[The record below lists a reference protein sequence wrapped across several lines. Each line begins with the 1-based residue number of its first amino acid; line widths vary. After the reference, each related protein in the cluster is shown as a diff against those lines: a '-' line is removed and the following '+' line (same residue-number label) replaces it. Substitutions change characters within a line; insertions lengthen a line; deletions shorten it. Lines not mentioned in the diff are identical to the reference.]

1 MTSTPT
7 HGAPAGRRSGAGRPT
22 ATPLSRAMDTIKKL
36 RAELDEAK
44 ARPADD
50 AGPLAVV
57 GVGLRLPGGIADLD
71 GYWDALAEGRDLV
84 RPMPEHRKE
93 PFTAEWDALPHRG
106 GHLDDVLG
114 FDAAFFGV
122 SPREARS
129 LDPQHR
135 LLLEV
140 AWEALEDAA
149 LPPRALAESGRRTGL
164 YVGVTGQDYRD
175 WQPAGQEDAYWLTGN
190 GHCFAAGRIA
200 YTLGLMGPAVAVDT
214 ACSSSL
220 TAVHL
225 AGQALRRG
233 ECDVALAGGVNLILS
248 PRSTRLI
255 QQTNSLAPDGLCKTF
270 DARANGFTRGEGCGV
285 VVLKRLAD
293 ARRDGDRVHAVVR
306 GSAVNQ
312 DGRSSGFTA
321 PNVRAQI
328 ALIRAALDDAGLSPA
343 EIGAVE
349 AHGTGTALGDPIEV
363 EAIVAALDR
372 SAGGAP
378 LRIGS
383 VKTGLG
389 HLEAASGIAGLVRGV
404 LSVQRR
410 LLPPVVHLST
420 LNPRIQLDGTGIE
433 FPREVLPWEAGDSG
447 PGSCLGVSS
456 FGMSGTNAHVV
467 LGAPTERERTPAAS
481 DGGPVAGFE
490 LSARTE
496 GALRAWA
503 GLLAG
508 RLAELPAEEYAAFA
522 YTVTHGRA
530 RHGVRALVTAE
541 DPRAA
546 LSALR
551 ELAAGGTPQAVRLT
565 DAAPDA
571 PADPATAGLARAVT
585 SLPAYPWERVR
596 YAPARDTDAGAGADS
611 GRGTG
616 TGSAGNADADSGT
629 GTRSADN
636 AGAGA
641 GSGTGTQSADNAA
654 TDQAATDAGT
664 RHVTDA
670 AGADGPRTALPALH
684 VAWTPYTPTVAPDAP
699 DAPDSAADRPLLVA
713 GDDTALVA
721 LLVQAARAG
730 GNRPVEV
737 LDTLPD
743 SAAQWAAVRAEH
755 PGDLLLALAAAP
767 LPGSPDEPA
776 PTRHAAALAA
786 AATVAVRALPD
797 GPGRVHLVTSGVRQ
811 VTGDDAIAAGD
822 HGVLHGLAPVLALEF
837 PRVWGGIVDLPADCG
852 PEDASAAL
860 TALAARDAEDL
871 LAVRAGQVHAARLRP
886 AEEKPQP
893 LPVRP
898 DGTYLLS
905 GGLGAIGRVV
915 ARDLASR
922 GAGHLVLLGRRA
934 EEELP
939 AEAADLLAG
948 LAASGTPTTYLRAD
962 VGDGPELA
970 AALGALDALPPLRG
984 VVHGAGAIERLP
996 LAEAGEE
1003 AFATALHG
1011 KFTGAHWLRLLTD
1024 DRPLDFFVQLSSVSA
1039 VWGTSGYGAYAA
1051 ANGALDAVAE
1061 RAAASGRPAGS
1072 VAFGP
1077 WDLDGMADSEARTQL
1092 ARMGVRPVTA
1102 AQGSAALAVAG
1113 PHGAHLVACDLDTD
1127 RFTAVMN
1134 AVRPRPLFDLLARPS
1149 APAAATGPGSGAD
1162 PDSPTGP
1169 GSGADAD
1176 AGEAPV
1182 APRDALR
1189 AAPGHRRPALVAAH
1203 VREVLAE
1210 ILGHDDPAAL
1220 PERTGFLDLGLDS
1233 IMAVDASARLSE
1245 VLGLDVGIG
1254 DIFGHPSLERLSA
1267 ELTGRLSDAPATPAP
1282 RRTPAARP
1290 TTGTTTAPTTTGTTA
1305 VGTTAVGTPATGST
1319 AATPTTALP
1328 APATGTAGA
1337 QEPAPAAPAPEP
1349 IAVVGMAGR
1358 FPGADS
1364 VEDFWS
1370 LLEEG
1375 RDGVGPVPADRWDA
1389 ERLGTPAQG
1398 GFLGDI
1404 RRFDAAF
1411 FDIPAREA
1419 ESLDPQQRLLL
1430 EAAWHAL
1437 EDAACAP
1444 SSLAGSRT
1452 GVFVGISNSDYA
1464 RVMESGG
1471 ADALDAYFPTG
1482 TALNAAAGRIAYY
1495 LGLHGPALA
1504 VDTACSSSLVALH
1517 LAVRSLR
1524 TGESD
1529 RALAGGVNVITAPTC
1544 SVAVSRAHM
1553 LSPEG
1558 RCKTFDASADGF
1570 VRAEGVGVLVLRR
1583 LSDALRDGD
1592 RVLAVVHGSAVN
1604 QDGASSGFT
1613 APNGTAQRR
1622 VIREAL
1628 ADAGVEGA
1636 DIDYLE
1642 AHGTGTSLGDPIE
1655 VEAAWD
1661 VLGPGRR
1668 PGEPLLIGSVKSNI
1682 GHCESAS
1689 GMASLI
1695 KSVLALRHGR
1705 IPAGLHYSTPNPHV
1719 PWRDMNIRVV
1729 DGRVSWTPGDRPR
1742 LAGVSGFG
1750 FSGTNAHVV
1759 LGEAPAAAGSTV
1771 RSTPEPGAL
1780 LLPLS
1785 APDAA
1790 GLERVTAAWEE
1801 ALEGADEELLP
1812 DLVAVA
1818 AAGRAHLPVRRAVL
1832 GTGREKLLSALRAA
1846 GAPGTA
1852 ATRAPRV
1859 AFLFSGQGAQYFGMG
1874 RELYE
1879 SEPVFASV
1887 FDDCDRILTPYL
1899 GDSLLNLVFYG
1910 DDPQAVNQTRIT
1922 QPALV
1927 ALELALAA
1935 LWESWGVRAAAVMG
1949 HSVGEVAAAVHAGVL
1964 GREDGLALI
1973 AHRARLMQSTEPGGM
1988 LSVSGAP
1995 DSVAAW
2001 AEEAGVDVAAVNGPE
2016 SVVVAGPK
2024 DLLDAFAARLTE
2036 RGVRSRALTVS
2047 HAFHSRLMDPV
2058 LAEFEAA
2065 VAPLAFGAPRIPVIA
2080 NVTGAEAADDTYDAG
2095 YFVRHIRQPVRF
2107 HEGARA
2113 LADLDADVLLEVG
2126 PDRTLVNLV
2135 RAAGLTPAG
2144 GGVPSLRRGGV
2155 DRTQLLAAAGHL
2167 YEQGQDLDFARI
2179 TGRPE
2184 GRAAAPRYPFADT
2197 SYWTTAV
2204 PAALAPAGGPRPGHG
2219 RHWGAELKSPA
2230 LTGRAFSFARS
2241 TSFPAYLTDHRLY
2254 GTVVTPAASHLGTVL
2269 SALGGDG
2276 SPVLVRDLICPR
2288 ALVIKD
2294 GEEYEVQITVDR
2306 PGADGSAELSV
2317 QSLVDPER
2325 GIWQRHIGGRCATPA
2340 VEETHRPRPAD
2351 RAAFMAAADRH
2362 LTRDDFYDYF
2372 RSLGYTLGPSFR
2384 WIDEVWIRGDQALVR
2399 YRMPELPDD
2408 PAEYELY
2415 PGLIDSCF
2423 QSIAVFLVDEGAA
2436 EAPSLAIPFAARELS
2451 FHGRPATGGELWGE
2465 VRVLRAEPLAND
2477 RLRVETADLHL
2488 YAVDPATGG
2497 EHSVF
2502 RADEFRIRHASRAV
2516 LEAGLRGDGL
2526 VRTLDWVP
2534 LPQDSAAPLTAPV
2547 PVAVLGDAGDAQAL
2561 VAALEAAGHQVSV
2574 HGDGLPDGPDR
2585 PDAGLVVDARWLTP
2599 RPSGAGAGTGA
2610 GTATGTDPGT
2620 GTDAETDTG
2629 TDAGPGTDDA
2639 PGAGAV
2645 LGAVRALA
2653 ATLRALPPELPYVLL
2668 ADGDAVRAPLREAL
2682 FGLLSSLEAEQTE
2695 RRLTRLRLDAGWRA
2709 EGVAALLGGLPEE
2722 TRLALTDSGVRVARL
2737 VGVPAQPAARERAG
2751 GALIT
2756 GGLGAL
2762 GLAVAAAHAAR
2773 GGDRVTLMAR
2783 SAPGDVEQG
2792 VIDSLT
2798 ASGVR
2803 VSLVRGDV
2811 TDPADVARAV
2821 AAATADGPLGT
2832 VYHLAGVN
2840 ADGAFPSLTDASYEK
2855 VFHAKAV
2862 GADVLADAVAG
2873 HDPRSVVLFSS
2884 VSSVLGSPG
2893 QANYAAANGY
2903 LDGLAEALRERGL
2916 PAVGVNWGPWVPE
2929 AKGGMAAAAA
2939 VERAAQ
2945 RIGIRPLTDADA
2957 ALPLALAAEGAQDRL
2972 VVVALDPAR
2981 YAGQAAGHPR
2991 AALVAALTEPVAA
3004 PRGASGEGEPA
3015 GWLRDRLAA
3024 SGADDAER
3032 VLRDAVRSLVARMLG
3047 SDDGLPEDGSADAEG
3062 FSQLG
3067 LDSIMA
3073 IDLRA
3078 ALAHAMGRDLPA
3090 TIAIDHPSV
3099 LAMSGFLAAS
3109 DPARTGS
3116 GGPAS
3121 DPAPALAPAAAAAA
3135 PDPSGPL
3142 LPSADSLPSPDSL
3155 PTAGPLEGLSLDELL
3170 RAVTD
3175 DLAQDQ

>member
-7 HGAPAGRRSGAGRPT
+7 HGAPAGRQSGAGRPT

-36 RAELDEAK
+36 RAELEEAK
-44 ARPADD
+44 AQPADD

-57 GVGLRLPGGIADLD
+57 GAGLRLPGGIADLD
-71 GYWDALAEGRDLV
+71 GYWDALAQGRDLV
-84 RPMPEHRKE
+84 RPMPEQRKE
-93 PFTAEWDALPHRG
+93 PFTDAWDGLPHRG

-114 FDAAFFGV
+114 FDAAFFGI

-149 LPPRALAESGRRTGL
+149 LPPRTLAEDGRRTGL

-225 AGQALRRG
+225 AGRALRHG

-293 ARRDGDRVHAVVR
+293 ARRDGDRIHAVVR

-328 ALIRAALDDAGLSPA
+328 ALIRAALEDAGLGP
-343 EIGAVE
+343 ETIGAIE

-372 SAGGAP
+372 SASGAP

-389 HLEAASGIAGLVRGV
+389 HLEAASGIAGLIRGV
-404 LSVQRR
+404 LSVKRR
-410 LLPPVVHLST
+410 MLPPVVHLRT
-420 LNPRIQLDGTGIE
+420 LNPRIRLDGTGIE
-433 FPREVLPWEAGDSG
+433 IPREVVPWETGDSG

-467 LGAPTERERTPAAS
+467 LGAPTEAERPAAVPAA
-481 DGGPVAGFE
+481 GPVTGFE

-496 GALRAWA
+496 DALRAWA

-508 RLAELPAEEYAAFA
+508 RLAELSDGEYGAFA

-530 RHGVRALVTAE
+530 RHGMRALVTAQ
-541 DPRAA
+541 DARAA
-546 LSALR
+546 LTALR
-551 ELAAGGTPQAVRLT
+551 ELAAGGAPERVRLFET
-565 DAAPDA
+565 TQDA
-571 PADPATAGLARAVT
+571 PPDPAVAALPRAVAD
-585 SLPAYPWERVR
+585 LPAYPWERVR
-596 YAPARDTDAGAGADS
+596 YAPAVTAGSPLGAGPGTD
-611 GRGTG
+611 GREPPSTAPAATATQTATPGRNAAPTG
-616 TGSAGNADADSGT
+616 TGHATPAPATAGE
-629 GTRSADN
+629 
-636 AGAGA
+636 
-641 GSGTGTQSADNAA
+641 A
-654 TDQAATDAGT
+654 TDGGQA
-664 RHVTDA
+664 V
-670 AGADGPRTALPALH
+670 LPALR
-684 VAWTPYTPTVAPDAP
+684 VAWEPHTPPAPSPT
-699 DAPDSAADRPLLVA
+699 AADDATRRPLLVA
-713 GDDTALVA
+713 GDDTGLVA
-721 LLVQAARAG
+721 LLARAARDAG
-730 GNRPVEV
+730 GRAVQV
-737 LDTLPD
+737 LDTLPGTD
-743 SAAQWAAVRAEH
+743 ADWAEVRAAH

-767 LPGSPDEPA
+767 LPAAPDEPA
-776 PTRHAAALAA
+776 PTGHAAALAA
-786 AATVAVRALPD
+786 AATGAVRAVPE
-797 GPGRVHLVTSGVRQ
+797 GPGRVHLVTAGVRQ
-811 VTGDDAIAAGD
+811 VTGNDAIADGD
-822 HGVLHGLAPVLALEF
+822 HGVLHGLAPVLALEY
-837 PRVWGGIVDLPADCG
+837 PRAWGGIVDLPVGAG

-860 TALAARDAEDL
+860 AALAAGDTEDL
-871 LAVRAGQVHAARLRP
+871 LAVRSGRVHAARLRAVEQVP
-886 AEEKPQP
+886 EP
-893 LPVRP
+893 LSVRS
-898 DGTYLLS
+898 DGTYLVS
-905 GGLGAIGRVV
+905 GGLGAIGRVI
-915 ARDLASR
+915 ARDLAAR

-939 AEAADLLAG
+939 AEAADLPAS
-948 LAASGTPTTYLRAD
+948 LAAAGTPVTYLRAD
-962 VGDGPELA
+962 VGDGPALA
-970 AALGALDALPPLRG
+970 EALRVLDALPPLRG
-984 VVHGAGAIERLP
+984 VVHTAGVIERLP
-996 LAEAGEE
+996 LADAGRE
-1003 AFATALHG
+1003 AFAAALHG

-1051 ANGALDAVAE
+1051 ANGALDSVAE
-1061 RAAASGRPAGS
+1061 RAAASGRPARS
-1072 VAFGP
+1072 IAFGP
-1077 WDLDGMADSEARTQL
+1077 WDLDGMADSDARAQL
-1092 ARMGVRPVTA
+1092 ARMGVRPVSPA
-1102 AQGSAALAVAG
+1102 LGSAALTVAG

-1134 AVRPRPLFDLLARPS
+1134 AVRPRALFDPQAPS
-1149 APAAATGPGSGAD
+1149 PAPAAAA
-1162 PDSPTGP
+1162 
-1169 GSGADAD
+1169 
-1176 AGEAPV
+1176 E
-1182 APRDALR
+1182 PRDALR
-1189 AAPGHRRPALVAAH
+1189 AAPGHRRPALVAGH
-1203 VREVLAE
+1203 VRAVLAE

-1233 IMAVDASARLSE
+1233 IMAVDAAARLTE

-1254 DIFGHPSLERLSA
+1254 DVFGHPSLERLSA
-1267 ELTGRLSDAPATPAP
+1267 ELTERLSATHTGTDASAGTTDASAGATPAP
-1282 RRTPAARP
+1282 RRAPAVRVAR
-1290 TTGTTTAPTTTGTTA
+1290 A
-1305 VGTTAVGTPATGST
+1305 ATT
-1319 AATPTTALP
+1319 AATTVPG
-1328 APATGTAGA
+1328 TGTAATRGTGS
-1337 QEPAPAAPAPEP
+1337 AAPAPEP
-1349 IAVVGMAGR
+1349 VAIVGMAGR

-1364 VEDFWS
+1364 VEEFWS
-1370 LLEEG
+1370 LLAEG

-1389 ERLGTPAQG
+1389 EGLGTPAQG
-1398 GFLGDI
+1398 GFLSDI

-1419 ESLDPQQRLLL
+1419 QSLDPQQRLLL
-1430 EAAWHAL
+1430 EASWHAL

-1444 SSLAGSRT
+1444 TALAGSRT

-1482 TALNAAAGRIAYY
+1482 TALNAAAGRISYY

-1524 TGESD
+1524 SGESD

-1553 LSPEG
+1553 LSPQG
-1558 RCKTFDASADGF
+1558 RCRTFDAAADGF

-1636 DIDYLE
+1636 DIGYLE

-1668 PGEPLLIGSVKSNI
+1668 AGEPLLIGSVKSNI

-1689 GMASLI
+1689 GMASLV
-1695 KSVLALRHGR
+1695 KTVLALRHGR
-1705 IPAGLHYSTPNPHV
+1705 VPGGLHFTTPNPHV
-1719 PWRDMNIRVV
+1719 PWRDMNVRVV
-1729 DGRVSWTPGDRPR
+1729 DGRVSWAPGDRPR

-1759 LGEAPAAAGSTV
+1759 LGEAPADRPTPPAD
-1771 RSTPEPGAL
+1771 PEPAPL

-1790 GLERVTAAWEE
+1790 GLERVTAAWES
-1801 ALEGADEELLP
+1801 ALEHTDEELLP
-1812 DLVAVA
+1812 DLVSVA

-1832 GTGREKLLSALRAA
+1832 GTGREKLLTALRSA
-1846 GAPGTA
+1846 GAGDASPART
-1852 ATRAPRV
+1852 PKV

-1887 FDDCDRILTPYL
+1887 IDDCDRVLTPHL

-1935 LWESWGVRAAAVMG
+1935 LWESWGVRATAVMG

-1964 GREDGLALI
+1964 GREDGLTLI

-1988 LSVSGAP
+1988 LSVPGAP
-1995 DSVAAW
+1995 ATVATW

-2016 SVVVAGPK
+2016 SVVVAGPR
-2024 DLLDAFAARLTE
+2024 DRLDALAARLTDQ
-2036 RGVRSRALTVS
+2036 GVRTRALTVS

-2065 VAPLAFGAPRIPVIA
+2065 VAPLAFGPPRIPVIA

-2113 LADLDADVLLEVG
+2113 LTELGVDVLLEVG

-2155 DRTQLLAAAGHL
+2155 DRTQLLGAARHL
-2167 YEQGQDLDFARI
+2167 YERGQDLDFARI
-2179 TGRPE
+2179 TGRPA

-2197 SYWTTAV
+2197 SYWTSAASTTSTTSPASVTTATT
-2204 PAALAPAGGPRPGHG
+2204 GGAPRPGHG

-2230 LTGRAFSFARS
+2230 LSGRAFSFARS
-2241 TSFPAYLTDHRLY
+2241 AEFPAYLTDHRLY

-2306 PGADGSAELSV
+2306 AGSDGTAELSV

-2325 GIWQRHIGGRCATPA
+2325 GIWQRHIGGRCATPPA
-2340 VEETHRPRPAD
+2340 ERTHRPRPDD
-2351 RAAFMAAADRH
+2351 RAAFTAAADRH
-2362 LTRDDFYDYF
+2362 LTRDDFYAYF
-2372 RSLGYTLGPSFR
+2372 RALGYTLGPSFR
-2384 WIDEVWIRGDQALVR
+2384 WIDEVWIQGDRALVR

-2408 PAEYELY
+2408 PADYELY

-2423 QSIAVFLVDEGAA
+2423 QSIAVFLVDENPA
-2436 EAPSLAIPFAARELS
+2436 EAASLAIPFAARELS
-2451 FHGRPATGGELWGE
+2451 FHGRPAEDGELWGE

-2488 YAVDPATGG
+2488 YAVDPATGA

-2526 VRTLDWVP
+2526 VRALDWVP
-2534 LPQDSAAPLTAPV
+2534 LPQDAAASLTAPV
-2547 PVAVLGDAGDAQAL
+2547 PVTLLGDATGADSNAAAL

-2574 HGDGLPDGPDR
+2574 HEGLPGRADLGDVGNLG
-2585 PDAGLVVDARWLTP
+2585 DAGLVVDARWLAP
-2599 RPSGAGAGTGA
+2599 RGFADRADGAVGGAGAA
-2610 GTATGTDPGT
+2610 AAP
-2620 GTDAETDTG
+2620 DAR
-2629 TDAGPGTDDA
+2629 DALD
-2639 PGAGAV
+2639 
-2645 LGAVRALA
+2645 AVRRLA

-2668 ADGDAVRAPLREAL
+2668 ADGDAVRAPLRESL

-2709 EGVAALLGGLPEE
+2709 EGVAALLGALPEE
-2722 TRLALTDSGVRVARL
+2722 TRLAYTDSGVRVARL
-2737 VGVPAQPAARERAG
+2737 VDVADRPAGPERAG

-2762 GLAVAAAHAAR
+2762 GLAVAGAHAAR

-2783 SAPGDVEQG
+2783 SAPGAVEQG
-2792 VIDSLT
+2792 AIDSLT
-2798 ASGVR
+2798 AAGVR

-2855 VFHAKAV
+2855 VFHAKAL

-2873 HDPRSVVLFSS
+2873 HHPRAVVLFSS
-2884 VSSVLGSPG
+2884 VSSVLGSAG

-2903 LDGLAEALRERGL
+2903 LDGLSEALRERGL
-2916 PAVGVNWGPWVPE
+2916 TAVTVNWGPWVPE

-2945 RIGIRPLTDADA
+2945 RVGIRPLSDADA

-2972 VVVALDPAR
+2972 VVAALDPAR
-2981 YAGQAAGHPR
+2981 YAEQAAGHPR
-2991 AALVAALTEPVAA
+2991 AALVAALTGPVTA
-3004 PRGASGEGEPA
+3004 PRSARDEAEPA

-3024 SGADDAER
+3024 CGAGADADAEH
-3032 VLRDAVRSLVARMLG
+3032 VLRGAVRALVARMLG

-3062 FSQLG
+3062 FSHLG

-3099 LAMSGFLAAS
+3099 LAMSGFLAA
-3109 DPARTGS
+3109 DTARTGP
-3116 GGPAS
+3116 GTPAS
-3121 DPAPALAPAAAAAA
+3121 ASGPLPALAPAAAAVA
-3135 PDPSGPL
+3135 PDHSVP
-3142 LPSADSLPSPDSL
+3142 SLPSPDSL
-3155 PTAGPLEGLSLDELL
+3155 PAAGSLEDLSLDELL

-3175 DLAQDQ
+3175 DLAQEQ

>member
-1 MTSTPT
+1 MTSSPT
-7 HGAPAGRRSGAGRPT
+7 HGAPAGRQSGAGRPT

-36 RAELDEAK
+36 RAELEEAK
-44 ARPADD
+44 AQPADRT
-50 AGPLAVV
+50 GPLAVV

-71 GYWDALAEGRDLV
+71 GYWDALAQGRDLV
-84 RPMPEHRKE
+84 RPMPEQRKE
-93 PFTAEWDALPHRG
+93 PFADEWEALPHRG

-114 FDAAFFGV
+114 FDAAFFGI

-149 LPPRALAESGRRTGL
+149 LPPRTLAEDGRRTGL

-200 YTLGLMGPAVAVDT
+200 YTLGLMGPAVSVDT

-293 ARRDGDRVHAVVR
+293 ARRDGDRIHAVVR

-328 ALIRAALDDAGLSPA
+328 SLIRAALEDAGLGPEA
-343 EIGAVE
+343 IGAVE

-363 EAIVAALDR
+363 EALVAALDR
-372 SAGGAP
+372 TRGGAP

-389 HLEAASGIAGLVRGV
+389 HLEAASGIAGLIRGV
-404 LSVQRR
+404 LSVERR
-410 LLPPVVHLST
+410 LLPPVVHLRT

-433 FPREVLPWEAGDSG
+433 IPREVVPWEAEDSG

-467 LGAPTERERTPAAS
+467 LGAPTDAERPAAVPAA
-481 DGGPVAGFE
+481 GPVTGFE

-496 GALRAWA
+496 DALRAWA

-541 DPRAA
+541 DASAA
-546 LSALR
+546 LPALR
-551 ELAAGGTPQAVRLT
+551 ELAAGGTPERVRLSE
-565 DAAPDA
+565 AAQDA
-571 PADPATAGLARAVT
+571 PPDPAVSALPRAVT
-585 SLPAYPWERVR
+585 DLPAYPWERVR
-596 YAPARDTDAGAGADS
+596 YAPAVTACSTLGAAH
-611 GRGTG
+611 GTG
-616 TGSAGNADADSGT
+616 TGTQPVTSGT
-629 GTRSADN
+629 GSPT
-636 AGAGA
+636 AGAA
-641 GSGTGTQSADNAA
+641 TPTAPGSAP
-654 TDQAATDAGT
+654 
-664 RHVTDA
+664 
-670 AGADGPRTALPALH
+670 GPASPALPARR
-684 VAWTPYTPTVAPDAP
+684 VAWVPRAAPTGHGTAPAATEGTAP
-699 DAPDSAADRPLLVA
+699 RPLLLA
-713 GDDTALVA
+713 GDDTALVT
-721 LLVQAARAG
+721 LLAQAARDAG
-730 GNRPVEV
+730 ERPVQV
-737 LDTLPD
+737 LDALPD
-743 SAAQWAAVRAEH
+743 TDAQWTAVRAAH
-755 PGDLLLALAAAP
+755 PGDLVLALAAAP
-767 LPGSPDEPA
+767 LPGTPDGPA
-776 PTRHAAALAA
+776 PTGHAAALAA
-786 AATVAVRALPD
+786 AATRAVRAVPE
-797 GPGRVHLVTSGVRQ
+797 GPGRVHLVTAGVRQ
-811 VTGDDAIAAGD
+811 VTGNDAVADGD
-822 HGVLHGLAPVLALEF
+822 HGVLHGLAPVLALEY
-837 PRVWGGIVDLPADCG
+837 PRAWGGLVDLPAGPG

-860 TALAARDAEDL
+860 AAITAGGTEDL
-871 LAVRAGQVHAARLRP
+871 LAVRAGRVHAARLRTVEQTP
-886 AEEKPQP
+886 EP
-893 LPVRP
+893 LPVRS
-898 DGTYLLS
+898 DGTYLVS

-915 ARDLASR
+915 ARDLAAR

-934 EEELP
+934 EEDLP
-939 AEAADLLAG
+939 AGATDLTAE
-948 LAASGTPTTYLRAD
+948 LAAAGTSVTYLRAD
-962 VGDGPELA
+962 VGDGPALA

-984 VVHGAGAIERLP
+984 VVHTAGVIERLP
-996 LAEAGEE
+996 LADAGEE
-1003 AFATALHG
+1003 AFAAALHG

-1024 DRPLDFFVQLSSVSA
+1024 DRPLDFLVQLSSVSA

-1051 ANGALDAVAE
+1051 ANGALDSVAE
-1061 RAAASGRPAGS
+1061 RAAASGRPARS
-1072 VAFGP
+1072 IAFGP
-1077 WDLDGMADSEARTQL
+1077 WDLDGMADSGARAQL
-1092 ARMGVRPVTA
+1092 ARMGVRPVAPAAGTA
-1102 AQGSAALAVAG
+1102 ALSVAG

-1134 AVRPRPLFDLLARPS
+1134 AVRPRALFDAPTPSS
-1149 APAAATGPGSGAD
+1149 APAAPGTGTD
-1162 PDSPTGP
+1162 TGI
-1169 GSGADAD
+1169 GGTSAA
-1176 AGEAPV
+1176 E
-1182 APRDALR
+1182 PRDALR
-1189 AAPGHRRPALVAAH
+1189 AAPGHRRPALVAGH
-1203 VREVLAE
+1203 VREVLAD

-1233 IMAVDASARLSE
+1233 IMAVDAAARLTE

-1254 DIFGHPSLERLSA
+1254 DVFGHPSLERLST
-1267 ELTGRLSDAPATPAP
+1267 ELTGRLSDAAVPSAP
-1282 RRTPAARP
+1282 RRAPAARATAARA
-1290 TTGTTTAPTTTGTTA
+1290 TTGATTTATA
-1305 VGTTAVGTPATGST
+1305 VPA
-1319 AATPTTALP
+1319 AA
-1328 APATGTAGA
+1328 TAGA
-1337 QEPAPAAPAPEP
+1337 PESTEAASAPEP

-1364 VEDFWS
+1364 VEEFWS

-1389 ERLGTPAQG
+1389 ESLGTPAEG
-1398 GFLGDI
+1398 GFLSDI
-1404 RRFDAAF
+1404 RRFDAGF

-1430 EAAWHAL
+1430 EASWHAL

-1444 SSLAGSRT
+1444 TALAGSRT

-1524 TGESD
+1524 SGESD
-1529 RALAGGVNVITAPTC
+1529 RALAGGVNVITAPSC

-1628 ADAGVEGA
+1628 ADAGVEGS
-1636 DIDYLE
+1636 DIGYLE

-1668 PGEPLLIGSVKSNI
+1668 PGEPLLLGSVKSNI

-1689 GMASLI
+1689 GMASLV
-1695 KSVLALRHGR
+1695 KTVLALRHGSV
-1705 IPAGLHYSTPNPHV
+1705 PAGLHYTTPNPHV
-1719 PWRDMNIRVV
+1719 PWRDMNVRVV
-1729 DGRVSWTPGDRPR
+1729 DGRVSWAPGDRPR

-1759 LGEAPAAAGSTV
+1759 LGEAPAAAPALPTD
-1771 RSTPEPGAL
+1771 PGDQPL

-1790 GLERVTAAWEE
+1790 GLERVTAAWET
-1801 ALEGADEELLP
+1801 ALEHTDEELLP
-1812 DLVAVA
+1812 DLVSVA

-1832 GTGREKLLSALRAA
+1832 GTGREKLLSALR
-1846 GAPGTA
+1846 TA
-1852 ATRAPRV
+1852 ATGDASPARTPKV

-1887 FDDCDRILTPYL
+1887 IDDCDRVLTPHL

-1935 LWESWGVRAAAVMG
+1935 LWESWGVRATAVMG

-1964 GREDGLALI
+1964 GREDGLTLI

-1988 LSVSGAP
+1988 LSVPGDP
-1995 DSVAAW
+1995 DTVAAW

-2016 SVVVAGPK
+2016 SVVVAGPR
-2024 DLLDAFAARLTE
+2024 DRLDALAVRLTDQ
-2036 RGVRSRALTVS
+2036 GVRTRALTVS

-2065 VAPLAFGAPRIPVIA
+2065 VAPLAFAAPNIPVIA

-2113 LADLDADVLLEVG
+2113 LTELGVDVLLEVG

-2155 DRTQLLAAAGHL
+2155 DRTQLLGAARHL
-2167 YEQGQDLDFARI
+2167 YERGQDLDFARI
-2179 TGRPE
+2179 TGRPA

-2197 SYWTTAV
+2197 SYWTS
-2204 PAALAPAGGPRPGHG
+2204 AAASATLAATGAPRPGRG

-2230 LTGRAFSFARS
+2230 LSGRVFSFARS
-2241 TSFPAYLTDHRLY
+2241 SEFPAYLTDHRLY

-2306 PGADGSAELSV
+2306 PDADGSAELSV

-2325 GIWQRHIGGRCATPA
+2325 GIWQRHIGGRCATPP
-2340 VEETHRPRPAD
+2340 VEETHRPRPED

-2362 LTRDDFYDYF
+2362 LTRDDFYAYF
-2372 RSLGYTLGPSFR
+2372 RALGYTLGPSFR
-2384 WIDEVWIRGDQALVR
+2384 WIDEVWIRGDRALVR
-2399 YRMPELPDD
+2399 YAMPELPDD
-2408 PAEYELY
+2408 PADYELY

-2423 QSIAVFLVDEGAA
+2423 QSIAVFLVDEEPD

-2451 FHGRPATGGELWGE
+2451 FHGRPAEDGELWGE
-2465 VRVLRAEPLAND
+2465 VRVLRAEPLARD

-2534 LPQDSAAPLTAPV
+2534 LPQDAAAPLTAPV
-2547 PVAVLGDAGDAQAL
+2547 PVTLLGAATGAGAL
-2561 VAALEAAGHQVSV
+2561 VAALEAAGHPVSV
-2574 HGDGLPDGPDR
+2574 HAALPDGPALR
-2585 PDAGLVVDARWLTP
+2585 DAGLVVDARWLAP
-2599 RPSGAGAGTGA
+2599 CGAAAGAGTG
-2610 GTATGTDPGT
+2610 TGTGT
-2620 GTDAETDTG
+2620 GTDAP
-2629 TDAGPGTDDA
+2629 DARDA
-2639 PGAGAV
+2639 
-2645 LGAVRALA
+2645 LDAVRRLA
-2653 ATLRALPPELPYVLL
+2653 ATLRALPEDLPYVLL

-2682 FGLLSSLEAEQTE
+2682 FGLLNSLEAEQTE

-2709 EGVAALLGGLPEE
+2709 EGVAALLGGLPQE
-2722 TRLALTDSGVRVARL
+2722 TRLAYTDSGVRVARL
-2737 VGVPAQPAARERAG
+2737 VDVAAQPAAPGPAG

-2762 GLAVAAAHAAR
+2762 GLAVAGAHAAR

-2783 SAPGDVEQG
+2783 SAPGAVEQAA
-2792 VIDSLT
+2792 VDELT
-2798 ASGVR
+2798 AAGVR
-2803 VSLVRGDV
+2803 VSVVRGDV

-2855 VFHAKAV
+2855 VFHAKAL
-2862 GADVLADAVAG
+2862 GADVLADAVAA

-2884 VSSVLGSPG
+2884 VSSALGSAG

-2903 LDGLAEALRERGL
+2903 LDGLSQALRERGL
-2916 PAVGVNWGPWVPE
+2916 TAVTVNWGPWVPE

-2945 RIGIRPLTDADA
+2945 RVGIRPLSDADA

-2972 VVVALDPAR
+2972 VVAALDPAR
-2981 YAGQAAGHPR
+2981 YAEQAAGHPR
-2991 AALVAALTEPVAA
+2991 AALVAALTGPVTA
-3004 PRGASGEGEPA
+3004 PRGAREQGEPA

-3024 SGADDAER
+3024 ASDPDHDDAEH
-3032 VLRDAVRSLVARMLG
+3032 VLRDALRALVARMLG
-3047 SDDGLPEDGSADAEG
+3047 SGEGLPEDGSADAEG

-3099 LAMSGFLAAS
+3099 LAMSGFLAAA
-3109 DPARTGS
+3109 DPVRTGP
-3116 GGPAS
+3116 GTPAS
-3121 DPAPALAPAAAAAA
+3121 GTGPVPVLAPAAAPAA
-3135 PDPSGPL
+3135 PDHSVPTVS
-3142 LPSADSLPSPDSL
+3142 SLPSPDSL
-3155 PTAGPLEGLSLDELL
+3155 PAAGSLEDLSLDELL

-3175 DLAQDQ
+3175 DLAQEQ

>member
-7 HGAPAGRRSGAGRPT
+7 HGAPAGRQSGAGRPT

-93 PFTAEWDALPHRG
+93 PFTDEWDALPHRG

-328 ALIRAALDDAGLSPA
+328 SLIRAALDDAGLSPA

-372 SAGGAP
+372 SAGGPP

-389 HLEAASGIAGLVRGV
+389 HLEAASGIAGLIRGV

-481 DGGPVAGFE
+481 GTGPVAGFE
-490 LSARTE
+490 VSARTE
-496 GALRAWA
+496 DALRALA

-551 ELAAGGTPQAVRLT
+551 ELAAGGTPEAVRLT

-571 PADPATAGLARAVT
+571 PADPATAALPRAVT

-596 YAPARDTDAGAGADS
+596 YAPARDAD
-611 GRGTG
+611 
-616 TGSAGNADADSGT
+616 
-629 GTRSADN
+629 
-636 AGAGA
+636 A
-641 GSGTGTQSADNAA
+641 GSGTA
-654 TDQAATDAGT
+654 TRPTGNTDAGQAATGT
-664 RHVTDA
+664 RTPHVTGE
-670 AGADGPRTALPALH
+670 AGADGPRTALPALR
-684 VAWTPYTPTVAPDAP
+684 VAWTPYTSPAATDTP
-699 DAPDSAADRPLLVA
+699 DAPDSAVDRPLLVA

-721 LLVQAARAG
+721 LLAEAARAG
-730 GNRPVEV
+730 GGRPVEV
-737 LDTLPD
+737 LETLPD
-743 SAAQWAAVRAEH
+743 SAERWAGVRAEH

-767 LPGSPDEPA
+767 LPGAPDEPA

-786 AATVAVRALPD
+786 AATAAVRALPD
-797 GPGRVHLVTSGVRQ
+797 GPGRVHLVTAGVRQ

-822 HGVLHGLAPVLALEF
+822 HGVLHGLAPVLALEY
-837 PRVWGGIVDLPADCG
+837 PRVWGGIVDLPADRG

-860 TALAARDAEDL
+860 SAITAQDSEDL
-871 LAVRAGQVHAARLRP
+871 LAVRAGRVYAARLRP
-886 AEEKPQP
+886 VEETPQP
-893 LPVRP
+893 LSVRS

-915 ARDLASR
+915 ARDLAAR

-934 EEELP
+934 QEDLP
-939 AEAADLLAG
+939 AEAADLLAE
-948 LAASGTPTTYLRAD
+948 LAASGTPATYLRAD
-962 VGDGPELA
+962 VGDGPEVA
-970 AALGALDALPPLRG
+970 AALGSLDAMPPLRG
-984 VVHGAGAIERLP
+984 VVHAAGAIERLP
-996 LAEAGEE
+996 LADAGEE

-1051 ANGALDAVAE
+1051 ANGALDTVAE

-1077 WDLDGMADSEARTQL
+1077 WDLDGMAGSEARTQL

-1134 AVRPRPLFDLLARPS
+1134 AVRPRPLFDLLAQPS
-1149 APAAATGPGSGAD
+1149 APAA
-1162 PDSPTGP
+1162 
-1169 GSGADAD
+1169 GADAD
-1176 AGEAPV
+1176 AGAGETPA

-1233 IMAVDASARLSE
+1233 IMAVDASARLTE

-1254 DIFGHPSLERLSA
+1254 DIFGHPSLERLTA

-1282 RRTPAARP
+1282 RRTPAARHATA
-1290 TTGTTTAPTTTGTTA
+1290 TTPATTTTGTTA
-1305 VGTTAVGTPATGST
+1305 AVTTATGDFTTGDLTTGDLTTAPPVT
-1319 AATPTTALP
+1319 AA
-1328 APATGTAGA
+1328 GTAGA
-1337 QEPAPAAPAPEP
+1337 QGPAPAAAAPEP
-1349 IAVVGMAGR
+1349 VAIVGMAGR

-1389 ERLGTPAQG
+1389 ESLGTPARG

-1444 SSLAGSRT
+1444 SALAGSRT

-1524 TGESD
+1524 SGESD
-1529 RALAGGVNVITAPTC
+1529 RALAGGVNVIAAPTC

-1592 RVLAVVHGSAVN
+1592 RVLAVVHGTAVN

-1689 GMASLI
+1689 GMASLV
-1695 KSVLALRHGR
+1695 KSVLALHHGR
-1705 IPAGLHYSTPNPHV
+1705 IPAGLHFSTPNPHV
-1719 PWRDMNIRVV
+1719 PWRDMNVRVV

-1759 LGEAPAAAGSTV
+1759 LGEAPAPAPAPAPAASAV
-1771 RSTPEPGAL
+1771 RSTPGTGAL

-1801 ALEGADEELLP
+1801 ALEHTDEELLP

-1832 GTGREKLLSALRAA
+1832 GTGREKLLSALRTA

-1879 SEPVFASV
+1879 SEPVFAAV
-1887 FDDCDRILTPYL
+1887 IDDCDRVLTPYL

-1964 GREDGLALI
+1964 GREDGLVLI

-1995 DSVAAW
+1995 DTVAAW
-2001 AEEAGVDVAAVNGPE
+2001 AAEAGVDVAAVNGPE

-2058 LAEFEAA
+2058 LAEFETA

-2095 YFVRHIRQPVRF
+2095 YFVRHVRQPVRF

-2113 LADLDADVLLEVG
+2113 LTELDVDVLLEVG

-2155 DRTQLLAAAGHL
+2155 DRTQLLGAAAHL
-2167 YEQGQDLDFARI
+2167 YEQGQDLDLARI
-2179 TGRPE
+2179 TGRPA

-2197 SYWTTAV
+2197 SYWTAAAA
-2204 PAALAPAGGPRPGHG
+2204 PAALAPAGAPRPGHG

-2230 LTGRAFSFARS
+2230 LSGRAFSFARS
-2241 TSFPAYLTDHRLY
+2241 ASFPAYLTDHRLY

-2276 SPVLVRDLICPR
+2276 SPVVVRDLICPR

-2325 GIWQRHIGGRCATPA
+2325 GVWQRHIGGRCATPA
-2340 VEETHRPRPAD
+2340 VEETHRPRPDD
-2351 RAAFMAAADRH
+2351 RARFMAAAERH

-2384 WIDEVWIRGDQALVR
+2384 WIDEVWIRGEQALVR

-2408 PAEYELY
+2408 PADYELY

-2534 LPQDSAAPLTAPV
+2534 LPQESAAPLTAPV
-2547 PVAVLGDAGDAQAL
+2547 PVALLGDAGDTHAL

-2574 HGDGLPDGPDR
+2574 HCDGLPDGPDR
-2585 PDAGLVVDARWLTP
+2585 ADAGLVVDARWLAP
-2599 RPSGAGAGTGA
+2599 RPSAAGAGAGAGA
-2610 GTATGTDPGT
+2610 GAATG
-2620 GTDAETDTG
+2620 DAPDAGTDTG
-2629 TDAGPGTDDA
+2629 DAPDAGA
-2639 PGAGAV
+2639 A
-2645 LGAVRALA
+2645 LSAVRALA

-2682 FGLLSSLEAEQTE
+2682 FGLLNSVEAEQTE

-2709 EGVAALLGGLPEE
+2709 EGVAALLGGLPDE
-2722 TRLALTDSGVRVARL
+2722 TRLALSDSGVRVARL
-2737 VGVPAQPAARERAG
+2737 VDVPAQPAARERAG

-2783 SAPGDVEQG
+2783 SAPGAVEQG

-2798 ASGVR
+2798 AAGVR
-2803 VSLVRGDV
+2803 MSLVRGDV

-2873 HDPRSVVLFSS
+2873 HDPRAVVLFSS
-2884 VSSVLGSPG
+2884 VSSVLGSAG

-2903 LDGLAEALRERGL
+2903 LDGLTEALRERGL

-2945 RIGIRPLTDADA
+2945 RVGIRPLTDADA
-2957 ALPLALAAEGAQDRL
+2957 ALPLALAAEGTQARL
-2972 VVVALDPAR
+2972 VVAALDPAR

-3004 PRGASGEGEPA
+3004 PRAARGEGEPD

-3078 ALAHAMGRDLPA
+3078 ALAQAMGRDLPA

-3109 DPARTGS
+3109 GPARTGPSPTAS
-3116 GGPAS
+3116 GRPAS
-3121 DPAPALAPAAAAAA
+3121 GPAPALAPAAAVAA
-3135 PDPSGPL
+3135 PDPSGAR